1 VTELRSK
8 TDAESL
14 WTYAL
19 QLIRA
24 EVSDMVF
31 ENWFGG
37 TEAIGIEDDKLLV
50 AVRDSFQERALEDRY
65 KTLCEAALHR
75 SYGGSNLKLKV
86 VPAQQAKPKAES
98 ARESKAQSP
107 MLNPRYTFDSFVV
120 GSSNRF
126 AHAAA
131 YAVAQTPGSAYNP
144 LFLYSGVGL
153 GKTHLMHAVGHA
165 LLARDPQAR
174 VLYITSENF
183 VNELITA
190 IQTNRTTEFR
200 NRFRSVDLLMVDDI
214 QFIAGKESMQ
224 EEFFHTFNALYES
237 GKQIILSSDKQ
248 PKEIPTLE
256 ERLRSRFEW
265 GLIADIAKP
274 DIETR
279 IAILRR
285 KAEQEK
291 VSVPEEVN
299 LFIASK
305 IESNIRELEGS
316 LNRVLAKSR
325 LGGQPLSL
333 ELAQE
338 ALSEML
344 SIKDPR
350 RITIDLI
357 TAVVADYYNVS
368 VDAIKSKKRSREV
381 SVPRQT
387 AMYLCRELNGASLPR
402 IGQEFGGRDHTT
414 VMHAVEKLEKDIA
427 EDEEVRLTI
436 EDLKKR
442 IVGA

>member
-1 VTELRSK
+1 MESFLEAWDLICDYCKKQVTDVSYETWFSK
-8 TDAESL
+8 LVPISLDFGAGVAIIQAPNEFNKSTIERGFHKCLNDAVQSVFGEAF
-14 WTYAL
+14 TYK
-19 QLIRA
+19 LITPMEKKEKER
-24 EVSDMVF
+24 VP
-31 ENWFGG
+31 
-37 TEAIGIEDDKLLV
+37 DD
-50 AVRDSFQERALEDRY
+50 DEYE
-65 KTLCEAALHR
+65 
-75 SYGGSNLKLKV
+75 
-86 VPAQQAKPKAES
+86 
-98 ARESKAQSP
+98 
-107 MLNPRYTFDSFVV
+107 YTFETFIE
-120 GSSNRF
+120 GSSNKF
-126 AHAAA
+126 ACAACR
-131 YAVAQTPGSAYNP
+131 YVAKEPAKNYNP
-144 LFLYSGVGL
+144 LFIYGNSGL

-165 LLARDPQAR
+165 LLQRNPDAR

-183 VNELITA
+183 VNELITS
-190 IQTNRTTEFR
+190 IQTNRTTDFR

-237 GKQIILSSDKQ
+237 SKQIILSSDKQ

-274 DIETR
+274 DLETR

-291 VSVPEEVN
+291 VHVPEEVN
-299 LFIASK
+299 VFIASK

-344 SIKDPR
+344 SVKDPR

-357 TAVVADYYNVS
+357 TAVVAEYYNVTM
-368 VDAIKSKKRSREV
+368 DDIKSKKRNREI

-414 VMHAVEKLEKDIA
+414 VMHAVEKLENDISH
-427 EDEEVRLTI
+427 DPEVRRTV

-442 IVGA
+442 ILGS

>member
-1 VTELRSK
+1 MEK
-8 TDAESL
+8 MDATSL
-14 WTYAL
+14 WSFAL

-24 EVSDMVF
+24 EVSDMAF
-31 ENWFGG
+31 EAWFGG
-37 TEAIGIEDDKLLV
+37 TQALSLQDGELYVRARDDFQ
-50 AVRDSFQERALEDRY
+50 VRMLDERY
-65 KTLCEAALHR
+65 QSLCQAALRR
-75 SYGGSNLKLKV
+75 SYGQPVRLRMLSPGQEA
-86 VPAQQAKPKAES
+86 PAFAQPKA
-98 ARESKAQSP
+98 AQAP
-107 MLNPRYTFDSFVV
+107 TQPPCQLNPRYTFDSFVV

-131 YAVAQTPGSAYNP
+131 FAVAQSPATAYNP

-165 LLARDPQAR
+165 LLQRNPDAR

-183 VNELITA
+183 VNELITS
-190 IQTNRTTEFR
+190 IQTNRTTDFR

-274 DIETR
+274 DLETR

-291 VSVPEEVN
+291 VHVPEEVN
-299 LFIASK
+299 VFIASK

-344 SIKDPR
+344 SVKDPR

-357 TAVVADYYNVS
+357 TAVVAEYYNVTM
-368 VDAIKSKKRSREV
+368 DDIKSKKRNREI

-414 VMHAVEKLEKDIA
+414 VMHAVEKLENDISH
-427 EDEEVRLTI
+427 DPEVRRTV

-442 IVGA
+442 ILGS